1 MSQSPN
7 FSVRRTLARG
17 AVGGAVLFSLWFF
30 GELFAYSGFEIMGE
44 SDSRIKELV
53 ESNYFWLNIGY
64 QALILL
70 STAFAGALAGALS
83 GFYSYR
89 FGGGRITL
97 YGLPVIVWAAVQLRL
112 VVRQPQFFDGAFL
125 DQRPVLKEIIF
136 APTRWLD
143 PMAAD
148 FILLGVALILLSA
161 PVISVFGWLI
171 ASKVRIAV
179 TAAIA
184 LLTAALLPLDGG
196 PAPSHAS
203 LAGKRNVVLIVVD
216 SLRADH
222 LSMLGYGRN
231 TTPVIDSLAGE
242 GAVFTKVIVD
252 VPRTFPSWVSMMT
265 GVYPMSHGVRHMF
278 PTVEQR
284 RLVQTPLP
292 RALAVNG
299 WKTAVVSDFAG
310 DIFPRID
317 FGFDD
322 IDTPD
327 LTFGQ
332 VVKMRNLEI
341 HPASL
346 AFLNNRM
353 GQALFPAIRELAY
366 NCDPEAL
373 TDRAIGKL
381 KSFEP
386 GQPFALAVF
395 YSATHMPYAASGPS
409 YRMFTDPG
417 YKGRHRFQKK
427 NLLMKSDDDTP
438 EDVNQIIGLFDGA
451 LNATDRQIG
460 RIVSAIEEMGLSGD
474 TAIVITGDHGENF
487 FEYRAEIGHGN
498 HLRGPHAI
506 TAPVVIRAPWI
517 KPSAKKIE
525 WQARIIDLA
534 PTIAELVGESSF
546 KAEGKS
552 LVPFITGEEKGH
564 RMAYSESGLWYLD
577 EGPFFFQKNRIHY
590 PGVTSLCEVD
600 MEWRDEI
607 VLKNRYQSLVVAA
620 KHRMISDGER
630 KLIVMPTESGVVTEL
645 YDLKNDPAETVDISQ
660 KEPVTVSVLQEKLH
674 SLVSGLV
681 PTTLRDGYIFERA
694 RPVW

>member
-1 MSQSPN
+1 MSQLSFPY
-7 FSVRRTLARG
+7 VRRVIVKG
-17 AVGGAVLFSLWFF
+17 AFGGAILFSLWFF
-30 GELFAYSGFEIMGE
+30 GELAAYSGFEIMGE
-44 SDSRIKELV
+44 SDTRIKELV
-53 ESNYFWLNIGY
+53 ESNYFWFNIGY
-64 QALILL
+64 QALILAA
-70 STAFAGALAGALS
+70 TALIGGLAGALAG
-83 GFYSYR
+83 FYSSR
-89 FGGGRITL
+89 LGGGAITL
-97 YGLPVIVWAAVQLRL
+97 YGLPVLVWIALQLRL
-112 VVRQPQFFDGAFL
+112 IVRQPQFFDGSFL
-125 DQRPVLKEIIF
+125 DQRQALKEIIF
-136 APTRWLD
+136 APTRWMD

-148 FILLGVALILLSA
+148 FILLGVTLILLSA
-161 PVISVFGWLI
+161 PVISVVVWLI

-179 TAAIA
+179 TAAFAI
-184 LLTAALLPLDGG
+184 LTAVVFPLNGG
-196 PAPSHAS
+196 PPPSHAS
-203 LAGKRNVVLIVVD
+203 LSGKRNVVLIVLD

-222 LSMLGYGRN
+222 LSILGYGRN
-231 TTPVIDSLAGE
+231 TTPVIDSLASE
-242 GAVFTKVIVD
+242 GAVFTKMIVD

-265 GVYPMSHGVRHMF
+265 GAYPMSHGVRHMF

-292 RALAVNG
+292 KALAADG

-332 VVKMRNLEI
+332 VVRMRNLEI

-346 AFLNNRM
+346 AFLNNRV

-373 TDRAIGKL
+373 TDRAIGRL
-381 KSFEP
+381 KSFEA
-386 GQPFALAVF
+386 GQPFLLTVF
-395 YSATHMPYAASGPS
+395 YSATHMPFAAPGPH

-417 YKGRHRFQKK
+417 YKGQHRFQKK
-427 NLLMKSDDDTP
+427 NLLMKSDDDSP
-438 EDVNQIIGLFDGA
+438 EDVKQVIGLFDGS

-460 RIVSAIEEMGLSGD
+460 RLVSAIEDMGLSRD

-525 WQARIIDLA
+525 WQARMVDLA
-534 PTIAELVGESSF
+534 PTIAELAGAQEF
-546 KAEGKS
+546 KADGKS
-552 LVPFITGEEKGH
+552 LVPLLTGAENGH
-564 RMAYSESGLWYLD
+564 RLAYSESGLWYLD

-590 PGVTSLCEVD
+590 PGVTSLCEID
-600 MEWRDEI
+600 TEWRDEI
-607 VLKNRYQSLVVAA
+607 VLKNRYQPLVVAA

-645 YDLKNDPAETVDISQ
+645 YDLKNDPAETVDISAR
-660 KEPVTVSVLQEKLH
+660 EPVSVSALQQKLH
-674 SLVSGLV
+674 LLVGGFA
-681 PTTLRDGYIFERA
+681 PTQIRDGYIFERT
-694 RPVW
+694 RPAW

>member
-1 MSQSPN
+1 MPHQSSP
-7 FSVRRTLARG
+7 SIRRAIVKG

-30 GELFAYSGFEIMGE
+30 GELAAYSGFEIMGE
-44 SDSRIKELV
+44 SDTRIKELV
-53 ESNYFWLNIGY
+53 ESNYFWFNIGY
-64 QALILL
+64 QALIL
-70 STAFAGALAGALS
+70 SATAFAGGLAGALS
-83 GFYSYR
+83 GFYSHR

-97 YGLPVIVWAAVQLRL
+97 YGLPAIVWIAVQLRL
-112 VVRQPQFFDGAFL
+112 VVRQPQFYDGSFL
-125 DQRPVLKEIIF
+125 DQRPALKEIIF
-136 APTRWLD
+136 APTSFMD

-148 FILLGVALILLSA
+148 FILLGVTLILLSA
-161 PVISVFGWLI
+161 PIIGVAGWLI
-171 ASKVRIAV
+171 ATKTRMAV
-179 TAAIA
+179 TAAFA
-184 LLTAALLPLDGG
+184 MLTAVVLPLNGA
-196 PAPSHAS
+196 PPPSHAS
-203 LAGKRNVVLIVVD
+203 ITGKRNVVLIGLD

-231 TTPVIDSLAGE
+231 TTPAMDSLASE
-242 GAVFTKVIVD
+242 GAVFTRMIVD

-292 RALAVNG
+292 KALAANG

-322 IDTPD
+322 IDAPD

-346 AFLNNRM
+346 AFLNNRL
-353 GQALFPAIRELAY
+353 GQALFPAVRELAY

-381 KSFEP
+381 KSFEA
-386 GQPFALAVF
+386 GQPFMLAVF
-395 YSATHMPYAASGPS
+395 YSATHMPYAAPGPY

-417 YKGRHRFQKK
+417 YKGQHRFQKK
-427 NLLMKSDDDTP
+427 NLLMKNDDDSP
-438 EDVNQIIGLFDGA
+438 EDVKQVVGLFDGS

-460 RIVSAIEEMGLSGD
+460 RIVSAIEDMGLSRD
-474 TAIVITGDHGENF
+474 TAIIITGDHGENF

-506 TAPVVIRAPWI
+506 TVPVVVRAPWI

-525 WQARIIDLA
+525 WQARMIDLA
-534 PTIAELVGESSF
+534 PTIAELVGVTTF
-546 KAEGKS
+546 KADGKS
-552 LVPFITGEEKGH
+552 LIPMLTGAQSAH
-564 RMAYSESGLWYLD
+564 RLAYSESGLWYLD

-600 MEWRDEI
+600 AEWRDEI
-607 VLKNRYQSLVVAA
+607 VLKTRYQSLVVAA

-645 YDLKNDPAETVDISQ
+645 YDLKNDPQETVDISAR
-660 KEPVTVSVLQEKLH
+660 EPVAVNALQEKLH
-674 SLVSGLV
+674 LLVGGLT
-681 PTTLRDGYIFERA
+681 PTLIRDGYIFERA

>member
-1 MSQSPN
+1 MSQSPSS
-7 FSVRRTLARG
+7 SVRRAIVKG
-17 AVGGAVLFSLWFF
+17 SAGGAILFSLWFF

-44 SDSRIKELV
+44 SDTRIRELV
-53 ESNYFWLNIGY
+53 ESNYFWFNIGY
-64 QALILL
+64 QALILVA
-70 STAFAGALAGALS
+70 TALIGALAGALA
-83 GFYSYR
+83 GFYSHR
-89 FGGGRITL
+89 FGGGAITL
-97 YGLPVIVWAAVQLRL
+97 YGLPVLAWIAVQLRL
-112 VVRQPQFFDGAFL
+112 IVHQPQFYDGPFL
-125 DQRPVLKEIIF
+125 DQRPALKEIIF

-148 FILLGVALILLSA
+148 FILLGVTLILLSA
-161 PVISVFGWLI
+161 PVISSVGWLF
-171 ASKVRIAV
+171 ASKMRIA
-179 TAAIA
+179 A
-184 LLTAALLPLDGG
+184 TAALAVLAAAVLPLDGG
-196 PAPSHAS
+196 PPPSHAS
-203 LAGKRNVVLIVVD
+203 YPGRRNVVLIVLD

-222 LSMLGYGRN
+222 LSILGYGRN
-231 TTPVIDSLAGE
+231 TTPAIDSLANE
-242 GAVFTKVIVD
+242 GAVFTKMIVD

-292 RALAVNG
+292 KALAVNG

-310 DIFPRID
+310 DIFPRVD
-317 FGFDD
+317 FGFED

-327 LTFGQ
+327 MTFGQ
-332 VVKMRNLEI
+332 VVRMRNLEI

-346 AFLNNRM
+346 AFLNNRT
-353 GQALFPAIRELAY
+353 GQALFPAVRELAY

-373 TDRAIGKL
+373 TGRAIEKL

-386 GQPFALAVF
+386 GQPFLLAVF
-395 YSATHMPYAASGPS
+395 YSATHMPYAAPGPY

-417 YKGRHRFQKK
+417 YKGQHRFQKK
-427 NLLMKSDDDTP
+427 NLLMKRDDDSP
-438 EDVNQIIGLFDGA
+438 EDVSQVIGLFDGS

-460 RIVSAIEEMGLSGD
+460 RLVSVIEDMGLSRD
-474 TAIVITGDHGENF
+474 TAIVVTGDHGENF

-525 WQARIIDLA
+525 WQARMIDIA
-534 PTIAELVGESSF
+534 PTIAELAGVPAF

-552 LVPFITGEEKGH
+552 LVPFLTGVEKEH
-564 RMAYSESGLWYLD
+564 RLAYSESGLWYLD

-590 PGVTSLCEVD
+590 PGVTNLCEVD

-607 VLKNRYQSLVVAA
+607 VLKNRYQPLVVAA

-630 KLIVMPTESGVVTEL
+630 KLIVMPTESGVVTKL
-645 YDLKNDPAETVDISQ
+645 YDLKNDPAEMVDISGR
-660 KEPVTVSVLQEKLH
+660 EPETVSRLHEKLH
-674 SLVSGLV
+674 LLVSGLA
-681 PTTLRDGYIFERA
+681 PTVIRDGYIFERT
-694 RPVW
+694 RPAW

>member
-1 MSQSPN
+1 VPHHSSL
-7 FSVRRTLARG
+7 SIRRAIAKG
-17 AVGGAVLFSLWFF
+17 ALGGAILFSLWFF
-30 GELFAYSGFEIMGE
+30 GELAAYSGFEIMGE
-44 SDSRIKELV
+44 SDTRIQELV
-53 ESNYFWLNIGY
+53 ESNYFWFNIGY
-64 QALILL
+64 QALIL
-70 STAFAGALAGALS
+70 SATAFTGGLTGALAG
-83 GFYSYR
+83 FYSHR

-97 YGLPVIVWAAVQLRL
+97 YGLPVLVWIAAQLRL
-112 VVRQPQFFDGAFL
+112 IVRQPQFFDGSFL
-125 DQRPVLKEIIF
+125 DQRLELKEVIF

-148 FILLGVALILLSA
+148 FILLAVTLILLSA
-161 PVISVFGWLI
+161 PVISLAGWLI
-171 ASKVRIAV
+171 ASKMRMAV
-179 TAAIA
+179 ATALATLTVV
-184 LLTAALLPLDGG
+184 LLQLNGG

-203 LAGKRNVVLIVVD
+203 LPGKRNVVLIVLD

-222 LSMLGYGRN
+222 LSALGYGRS
-231 TTPVIDSLAGE
+231 TTPVMDSLASE
-242 GAVFTKVIVD
+242 GAVFTRMVVD

-265 GVYPMSHGVRHMF
+265 GAYPMSHGVRHMF

-292 RALAVNG
+292 KALSANG

-322 IDTPD
+322 VDTPD

-332 VVKMRNLEI
+332 VVRMRNLEI

-346 AFLNNRM
+346 SLLNNRA
-353 GQALFPAIRELAY
+353 GQAIFPAIRELAY

-386 GQPFALAVF
+386 GQPFMLAVF
-395 YSATHMPYAASGPS
+395 YSATHMPYAAPGPY

-417 YKGRHRFQKK
+417 YKGQHRFQKK
-427 NLLMKSDDDTP
+427 NLLMKNDKESP
-438 EDVNQIIGLFDGA
+438 EDVKQVIGLFDGS

-460 RIVSAIEEMGLSGD
+460 RIVSAIEDMGLSRD
-474 TAIVITGDHGENF
+474 TAIIITGDHGENF

-506 TAPVVIRAPWI
+506 TVPVVVRAPWI
-517 KPSAKKIE
+517 KPSSKKIE
-525 WQARIIDLA
+525 WQARMIDLA
-534 PTIAELVGESSF
+534 PTIAELAGEPSF

-552 LVPFITGEEKGH
+552 LVPMLTGAENGH
-564 RMAYSESGLWYLD
+564 RVAYSESGLWYLD
-577 EGPFFFQKNRIHY
+577 EGPFFFQRNRIHY

-607 VLKNRYQSLVVAA
+607 VLKTRYQSLVVAA

-630 KLIVMPTESGVVTEL
+630 KLIVMPTGSGVVMEL
-645 YDLKNDPAETVDISQ
+645 YDLKNDPEETVDISSR
-660 KEPVTVSVLQEKLH
+660 EPVAVSALQEKLH
-674 SLVSGLV
+674 LLVSGLA
-681 PTTLRDGYIFERA
+681 PTLIRDGYIFERA
-694 RPVW
+694 RPTW